1 MLAETRFFVGENR
14 GKIFLI
20 FRNRRST
27 NAGVDDDLL
36 TVQEAAKRL
45 TIGESTLRRYLR
57 RRLLSYIVM
66 PGNDVR
72 IEPREIEE
80 FKRQRT
86 ILKKG
91 R

>member
-1 MLAETRFFVGENR
+1 VGENG

-20 FRNRRST
+20 SGIGRST
-27 NAGVDDDLL
+27 NTSVEDDLL
-36 TVQEAAKRL
+36 TVPAAAKRL

-57 RRLLSYIVM
+57 RRLLNYIM
-66 PGNDVR
+66 LPGNDVR

-80 FKRQRT
+80 FKRRRT
-86 ILKKG
+86 VLKKE